1 MKVKD
6 IISQLEKNMGRQ
18 PEGYIMRLINDGLLD
33 IAAERQ
39 HKIDDMKM
47 DLVQNKRWYEID
59 DRVIDITR
67 VEILSQSSS
76 GSCSDSSYTTKTTC
90 ESNGG
95 TWTESGNRYVMV
107 PKLADA
113 HKLLKEDEY

>member
-18 PEGYIMRLINDGLLD
+18 PEGYLMRLINDGLLD

-47 DLVQNKRWYEID
+47 DLVEDKRWYEID
-59 DRVIDITR
+59 DKIIDITR
-67 VEILSQSSS
+67 VEIK
-76 GSCSDSSYTTKTTC
+76 D
-90 ESNGG
+90 N
-95 TWTESGNRYVMV
+95 NDRYVMI
-107 PKLADA
+107 PKLADS

>member
-6 IISQLEKNMGRQ
+6 IISQLENNMGRQ
-18 PEGYIMRLINDGLLD
+18 PEGYIMRLINDALLD

-39 HKIDDMKM
+39 HRIDDMKM
-47 DLVQNKRWYEID
+47 DLVENKRWYEIED
-59 DRVIDITR
+59 KMIDIIR
-67 VEILSQSSS
+67 VEIK
-76 GSCSDSSYTTKTTC
+76 DT
-90 ESNGG
+90 ND
-95 TWTESGNRYVMV
+95 RYVMI

>member
-6 IISQLEKNMGRQ
+6 IISQLENSMGRQ

-39 HKIDDMKM
+39 HKIDDEKI
-47 DLVQNKRWYEID
+47 DLVEDKRWYEIED
-59 DRVIDITR
+59 KMIDIIR
-67 VEILSQSSS
+67 VEIK
-76 GSCSDSSYTTKTTC
+76 DT
-90 ESNGG
+90 ND
-95 TWTESGNRYVMV
+95 RYVMI

-113 HKLLKEDEY
+113 HKLLKEGEY

>member
-18 PEGYIMRLINDGLLD
+18 PEGYLMRLINDGLLD

-47 DLVQNKRWYEID
+47 DLVQDKRWYEID
-59 DRVIDITR
+59 DKIIDITR
-67 VEILSQSSS
+67 VEIL
-76 GSCSDSSYTTKTTC
+76 DS
-90 ESNGG
+90 N
-95 TWTESGNRYVMV
+95 NRYAMI
-107 PKLADA
+107 PRLADA

>member
-6 IISQLEKNMGRQ
+6 IVQQIERSMGRQ
-18 PEGYIMRLINDGLLD
+18 PDKYIMRLINDALLD

-39 HKIDDMKM
+39 HKIDDVKM
-47 DLVQNKRWYEID
+47 DLQQNQRWYELD
-59 DRVIDITR
+59 DKMIDITR
-67 VEILSQSSS
+67 VEIL
-76 GSCSDSSYTTKTTC
+76 DSNS
-90 ESNGG
+90 
-95 TWTESGNRYVMV
+95 RYAMI

>member
-18 PEGYIMRLINDGLLD
+18 PEGYLMRLINDGLLD

-47 DLVQNKRWYEID
+47 DLVEDKRWYEIED
-59 DRVIDITR
+59 KIIDITR
-67 VEILSQSSS
+67 VEIK
-76 GSCSDSSYTTKTTC
+76 DT
-90 ESNGG
+90 ND
-95 TWTESGNRYVMV
+95 RYVMI

>member
-6 IISQLEKNMGRQ
+6 VISQLEMTMGRQ
-18 PEGYIMRLINDGLLD
+18 PEGYIMRLLNDGLLD

-39 HKIDDMKM
+39 HKVDDVKT
-47 DLVQNKRWYEID
+47 DLVEDQRWYELD
-59 DRVIDITR
+59 DKMIDIIR
-67 VEILSQSSS
+67 VEIKDTNS
-76 GSCSDSSYTTKTTC
+76 
-90 ESNGG
+90 
-95 TWTESGNRYVMV
+95 RYVMI

>member
-18 PEGYIMRLINDGLLD
+18 PEGYLMRLINDGLLD

-47 DLVQNKRWYEID
+47 DLVQDKRWYEID
-59 DRVIDITR
+59 DKIIDITR
-67 VEILSQSSS
+67 VEIL
-76 GSCSDSSYTTKTTC
+76 DS
-90 ESNGG
+90 N
-95 TWTESGNRYVMV
+95 NRYAMI

-113 HKLLKEDEY
+113 HKILKEDEY

>member
-6 IISQLEKNMGRQ
+6 IISQIEMNMGRQ
-18 PEGYIMRLINDGLLD
+18 PEGYIMRLLNDGLLD

-39 HKIDDMKM
+39 HKVDDEKT
-47 DLVQNKRWYEID
+47 DLVEDKRWYEIED
-59 DRVIDITR
+59 KMIDIIR
-67 VEILSQSSS
+67 VEILDTNS
-76 GSCSDSSYTTKTTC
+76 
-90 ESNGG
+90 
-95 TWTESGNRYVMV
+95 RYVMI

>member
-18 PEGYIMRLINDGLLD
+18 PEGYLMRLINDGLLD

-47 DLVQNKRWYEID
+47 DLVQDKRWYEID
-59 DRVIDITR
+59 DKIIDITR
-67 VEILSQSSS
+67 VEIL
-76 GSCSDSSYTTKTTC
+76 DS
-90 ESNGG
+90 ND
-95 TWTESGNRYVMV
+95 RYAMI

-113 HKLLKEDEY
+113 HKILKEDEY

>member
-6 IISQLEKNMGRQ
+6 IISQIELTMGKQ
-18 PEGYIMRLINDGLLD
+18 PEGYLMRLINDGLLD

-39 HKIDDMKM
+39 HKIDDVKI
-47 DLVQNKRWYEID
+47 DLVEDKRWYELEDKI
-59 DRVIDITR
+59 IDITR
-67 VEILSQSSS
+67 VEILDTNSR
-76 GSCSDSSYTTKTTC
+76 YT
-90 ESNGG
+90 
-95 TWTESGNRYVMV
+95 MI

>member
-6 IISQLEKNMGRQ
+6 IISQLENSMGRQ

-39 HKIDDMKM
+39 HKIDDEKT
-47 DLVQNKRWYEID
+47 DLVEDKRWYEIED
-59 DRVIDITR
+59 KMIDITR
-67 VEILSQSSS
+67 VEIK
-76 GSCSDSSYTTKTTC
+76 DT
-90 ESNGG
+90 ND
-95 TWTESGNRYVMV
+95 RYVMI
-107 PKLADA
+107 PKLVDA

>member
-6 IISQLEKNMGRQ
+6 IISQIEMTMGRQ
-18 PEGYIMRLINDGLLD
+18 PEGYSMRLINDGLLD

-39 HKIDDMKM
+39 HKVDDIKT
-47 DLVQNKRWYEID
+47 DLVEDQRWYELD
-59 DRVIDITR
+59 DKMIDIMR
-67 VEILSQSSS
+67 VEIK
-76 GSCSDSSYTTKTTC
+76 DT
-90 ESNGG
+90 ND
-95 TWTESGNRYVMV
+95 RYIMI

>member
-6 IISQLEKNMGRQ
+6 IVSQIEMSMGRQ
-18 PEGYIMRLINDGLLD
+18 PEGYLMRLINDGLLD

-39 HKIDDMKM
+39 HKIDDEKT
-47 DLVQNKRWYEID
+47 DLVEDKRWYEID
-59 DRVIDITR
+59 DKMIDIIR
-67 VEILSQSSS
+67 VEILDTNS
-76 GSCSDSSYTTKTTC
+76 
-90 ESNGG
+90 
-95 TWTESGNRYVMV
+95 RYVMI

>member
-6 IISQLEKNMGRQ
+6 IVSQLERNMGRQ

-39 HKIDDMKM
+39 HKIDDEKT
-47 DLVQNKRWYEID
+47 DLVQDKRWYEID
-59 DRVIDITR
+59 DKIIDITR
-67 VEILSQSSS
+67 VEIL
-76 GSCSDSSYTTKTTC
+76 DS
-90 ESNGG
+90 N
-95 TWTESGNRYVMV
+95 NRYAMI

-113 HKLLKEDEY
+113 HKILKEDEY

>member
-6 IISQLEKNMGRQ
+6 IIGQLEMTLGRQ

-39 HKIDDMKM
+39 HKIDDEKT
-47 DLVQNKRWYEID
+47 DLVQDKRWYEID
-59 DRVIDITR
+59 DKMIDITR
-67 VEILSQSSS
+67 VEIK
-76 GSCSDSSYTTKTTC
+76 DT
-90 ESNGG
+90 ND
-95 TWTESGNRYVMV
+95 RYVMI

>member
-6 IISQLEKNMGRQ
+6 IISQVEMSMGRQ
-18 PEGYIMRLINDGLLD
+18 PEGYLMRLINDGLLD

-39 HKIDDMKM
+39 HKIDDEKI
-47 DLVQNKRWYEID
+47 DLIEDKRWYEID
-59 DRVIDITR
+59 DKMIDIMR
-67 VEILSQSSS
+67 VEILDTNS
-76 GSCSDSSYTTKTTC
+76 
-90 ESNGG
+90 
-95 TWTESGNRYVMV
+95 RYVMI